1 MFRILYVLGWFFF
14 WVCRDM
20 AWKLIVGWI
29 CCQILKF
36 DRFHYLP
43 FVKVLLQILHHI
55 ACSTGSNWT
64 FANLVQLS
72 LFPCD
77 FLGQCWFTFHLN
89 ALWEIFA
96 FNYLLTNSVLIESL
110 QHGILLLWQKKSMLI
125 KMWAA
130 AMRHDLQ
137 CLVFF
142 IFFFELIVF
151 TFSAHTMVGYKNY
164 AAVTILPFL
173 DILVSSLNAT
183 CILYDKS

>member
-55 ACSTGSNWT
+55 ACSIGSNWT

-72 LFPCD
+72 LFLCD
-77 FLGQCWFTFHLN
+77 FLGQCWFTCTDRIPPAWDFVVMTEKKYVLRCG
-89 ALWEIFA
+89 LLPWDMIF
-96 FNYLLTNSVLIESL
+96 SVLFS
-110 QHGILLLWQKKSMLI
+110 S
-125 KMWAA
+125 
-130 AMRHDLQ
+130 
-137 CLVFF
+137 
-142 IFFFELIVF
+142 FFFWI
-151 TFSAHTMVGYKNY
+151 N
-164 AAVTILPFL
+164 
-173 DILVSSLNAT
+173 SLHLLCT
-183 CILYDKS
+183 YYGGV

>member
-72 LFPCD
+72 LFLCD

-89 ALWEIFA
+89 ALWKIFA

-142 IFFFELIVF
+142 IFFFWI
-151 TFSAHTMVGYKNY
+151 N
-164 AAVTILPFL
+164 
-173 DILVSSLNAT
+173 SLHLLCT
-183 CILYDKS
+183 YYGGV